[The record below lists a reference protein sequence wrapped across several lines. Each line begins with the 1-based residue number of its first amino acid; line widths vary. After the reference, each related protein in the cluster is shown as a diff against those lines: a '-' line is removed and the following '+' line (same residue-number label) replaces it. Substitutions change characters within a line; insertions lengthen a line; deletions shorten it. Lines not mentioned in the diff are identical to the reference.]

1 MPQLIDPLVM
11 ATPGN
16 AIHPMLQLT
25 RIVGA
30 TIVWCMLAHEI
41 NLALRQHTHTPIEP
55 RFSSHFS
62 QPVVRWQVFLLP
74 AGLWPLLVPNPTHH
88 PRHLRLLLQFTFG
101 YNAKGGTASRVDRV
115 WATRATEERERERE
129 KTIRERSVC
138 IHTHTLKERS
148 QSESVILNKP
158 THTDPMPRYVGQL
171 LASIANSS
179 R

>member
-41 NLALRQHTHTPIEP
+41 NLALRQHTHTHQSSPAFP
-55 RFSSHFS
+55 PTSLSQSFDGKCSFCRRDYGRFSCQIRHITPGIFACYCNSRS
-62 QPVVRWQVFLLP
+62 DIMPKGAQPLAWTGCGQRERQ
-74 AGLWPLLVPNPTHH
+74 
-88 PRHLRLLLQFTFG
+88 
-101 YNAKGGTASRVDRV
+101 K
-115 WATRATEERERERE
+115 RERERE